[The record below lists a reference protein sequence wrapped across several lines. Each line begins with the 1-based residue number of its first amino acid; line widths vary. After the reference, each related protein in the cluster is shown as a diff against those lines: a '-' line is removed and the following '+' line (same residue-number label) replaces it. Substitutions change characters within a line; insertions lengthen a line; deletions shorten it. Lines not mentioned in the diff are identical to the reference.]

1 MTIVEDFNRMMDRYD
16 EQQRVSIPS
25 LPTDRRIGLSEVE
38 LGFTEEQARAEAARC
53 LRCFLDIQLDV
64 DACVLCG
71 LCADVCPVDL
81 ISLVPSQDI
90 GGLPGGTALLLDES
104 RCIRCALCI
113 DRCPPK
119 ALSMGMWSGVGVP
132 QSIPLTIGGL
142 A

>member
-1 MTIVEDFNRMMDRYD
+1 MMDRYD
-16 EQQRVSIPS
+16 EQDRIRVAS
-25 LPTDRRIGLSEVE
+25 LPTDRRIGLQEVE
-38 LGFTEEQARAEAARC
+38 LGYTEDEARAEAARC

-64 DACVLCG
+64 ESCVLCG

-81 ISLVPSQDI
+81 ISLVPSEEI
-90 GGLPGGTALLLDES
+90 GGVPGGTALMLDES

-113 DRCPPK
+113 DRCPPR

-132 QSIPLTIGGL
+132 QGIPLTIGGL